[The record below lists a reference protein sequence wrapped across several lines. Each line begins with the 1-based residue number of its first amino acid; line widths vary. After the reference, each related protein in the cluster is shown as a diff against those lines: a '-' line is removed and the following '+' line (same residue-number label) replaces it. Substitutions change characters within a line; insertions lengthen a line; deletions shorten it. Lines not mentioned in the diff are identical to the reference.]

1 MSQLRPRKNDRVRH
15 LREVT
20 FREVDDGRDLRGN
33 TIDLSTSG
41 VRLFATRAL
50 KVGDRIDLTWSD
62 CVPAVTISGYV
73 VYVKIDAEGAC
84 SGVLFHHPI
93 QPKVFK
99 HLCEPTRR
107 RPTV

>member
-1 MSQLRPRKNDRVRH
+1 MSQLRPRKHDRVRH

-20 FREVDDGRDLRGN
+20 FCEVDDGRVMRGN

-41 VRLFATRAL
+41 VRLFATPAL

-62 CVPAVTISGYV
+62 CVPAVKISGYV

-93 QPKVFK
+93 QPSVFK
-99 HLCEPTRR
+99 HLCEANRR
-107 RPTV
+107 SPSV